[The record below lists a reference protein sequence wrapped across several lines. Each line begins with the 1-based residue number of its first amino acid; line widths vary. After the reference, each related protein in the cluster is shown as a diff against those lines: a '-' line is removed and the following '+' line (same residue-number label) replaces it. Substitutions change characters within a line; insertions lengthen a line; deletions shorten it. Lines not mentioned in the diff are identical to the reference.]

1 MEKSKNRKGGDDM
14 KKGNVTIWIL
24 LVVIL
29 IGGGAYFYQQNQS
42 QKEKTM
48 IGEKKMKQNVAM
60 EDDKKVEDDKM
71 VKKDE
76 MMKSR
81 YSGKVLAGKSA
92 PYLEFNQADYDK
104 ALKEGKIV
112 LLDFYANWCPI
123 CRAEEPNIKQG
134 FNELTNSQVIGF
146 RVNFNDNDTDD
157 DEKKLA
163 ETFKIPYQHTKV
175 ILKDSKEVFRTSDA
189 WEKDT
194 LLMEINK
201 IVKER

>member
-1 MEKSKNRKGGDDM
+1 M

-48 IGEKKMKQNVAM
+48 IGEKKMK
-60 EDDKKVEDDKM
+60 
-71 VKKDE
+71 
-76 MMKSR
+76 KSR

-146 RVNFNDNDTDD
+146 RVNFNDNDLRVS
-157 DEKKLA
+157 E
-163 ETFKIPYQHTKV
+163 F
-175 ILKDSKEVFRTSDA
+175 
-189 WEKDT
+189 
-194 LLMEINK
+194 
-201 IVKER
+201 